1 MIRTTNHSLK
11 FTNSNKIEK
20 YTHFL
25 NECLSTANQYLDY
38 LWNNKIQFEI
48 KEQKKFFDIKND
60 YLEIPNMLSNPDIES
75 KIENFNSKLSGR
87 ARKCILTQ
95 VLGIIKAT
103 TEVRRKRLF
112 IFNKLCEENKYNE
125 KLYLNLQEFPS
136 LKPNLDNINFE
147 FNSICSDYQKTDGYF
162 NGFLQLMSIG
172 DMFGKIRIPIKF
184 HRNNKKYQDWKMMNS
199 FLLGKD
205 FVNIR
210 WEKEQILKDDGSVI
224 GADQGKLTIL
234 TLSDRQTTPKTD
246 NHGHSLDSIIEKLS
260 RKKKG
265 SKSFEKTQEHRKNFI
280 HWSINQ
286 LNFNNVKHIK
296 LEEVININY
305 GRKQCRSLS
314 HWTNTIIRDKISS
327 RCEVNGVYF
336 TLQSCIYRSQRCS
349 QCGLVRKSNRKGKI
363 YICGCGYSDDADF
376 NASCNHEQTLPDIP
390 TKLRKLNLNRKGF
403 YWKESGFYDLTGV
416 SLTVEPNPTI
426 KQS

>member
-1 MIRTTNHSLK
+1 MIRTTNHSLS
-11 FTNSNKIEK
+11 FANSNKIEK
-20 YTHFL
+20 YTQFL
-25 NECLSTANQYLDY
+25 DECLSTSKQYLDY
-38 LWNNKIQFEI
+38 LWDNKIEFEI

-60 YLEIPNMLSNPDIES
+60 NLEIPSMLSNPDVES
-75 KIENFNSKLSGR
+75 KIENFKTKLSGR

-112 IFNKLCEENKYNE
+112 VFSKLCEEGVYNE
-125 KLYLNLQEFPS
+125 RLYLNLQKFQA

-147 FNSICSDYQKTDGYF
+147 FNSICCDYEKTDGYF

-172 DMFGKIRIPIKF
+172 DEFGKIRLPIKF

-199 FLLGKD
+199 FLIGKD
-205 FVNIR
+205 FINIR
-210 WEKEQILKDDGSVI
+210 WEKEQKLKEEGSDV
-224 GADQGKLTIL
+224 GGDQGKLTVL

-246 NHGHSLDSIIEKLS
+246 KHGHSLDSIIDKLS

-265 SKSFEKTQEHRKNFI
+265 SKAFEKAQSHRKNFI

-305 GRKQCRSLS
+305 GRKQCRSMS

-327 RCEVNGVYF
+327 RCEVNGVRF
-336 TLQSCIYRSQRCS
+336 TLQSCTYRSQRCS
-349 QCGLVRKSNRKGKI
+349 QCGLVRKSNRKGKV

-376 NASCNHEQTLPDIP
+376 NASCNHEQILPDIP

-416 SLTVEPNPTI
+416 PLTVEPIPII
-426 KQS
+426 KQ